1 MLWSLAPRNCFILF
15 LLFQLLQDIENE
27 PFELE
32 EMDFITDNSE
42 FFLPQSRLEVT
53 EVLNDMDSLSKAP
66 PLALGAPSADEE
78 MVQKALTLARTLAA
92 EDDWKTARPAG
103 ELMPISSEHEDTL
116 ALTYMGEDG
125 KGVYQLLKICYS
137 LI

>member
-1 MLWSLAPRNCFILF
+1 
-15 LLFQLLQDIENE
+15 
-27 PFELE
+27 
-32 EMDFITDNSE
+32 MDFITDDSE
-42 FFLPQSRLEVT
+42 FFLPESRLEVT

-66 PLALGAPSADEE
+66 RLALVAPSADEE

-92 EDDWKTARPAG
+92 EEDRKTARPAG
-103 ELMPISSEHEDTL
+103 ELMPVSSEHEDTL

>member
-1 MLWSLAPRNCFILF
+1 MLWSLAPHNYFILF

-32 EMDFITDNSE
+32 EMDFITDDSE
-42 FFLPQSRLEVT
+42 FFLPESRLEVT

-66 PLALGAPSADEE
+66 RLALVAPSADEE

-92 EDDWKTARPAG
+92 EEDRKTARPAG

>member
-1 MLWSLAPRNCFILF
+1 MLWSLAPHNCFILF

-32 EMDFITDNSE
+32 EMDFITDDSE
-42 FFLPQSRLEVT
+42 FFLPESRLEVT

-66 PLALGAPSADEE
+66 RLALGAPSADEE

-92 EDDWKTARPAG
+92 EEDRKTARPAR

>member
-1 MLWSLAPRNCFILF
+1 MLWSLAPHNCFILF

-32 EMDFITDNSE
+32 EMDFITDDSE
-42 FFLPQSRLEVT
+42 FFLPESRLEVT
-53 EVLNDMDSLSKAP
+53 EVLNDVDSLSKAP
-66 PLALGAPSADEE
+66 RLALGAPSTDEE

-92 EDDWKTARPAG
+92 EEDRKTARPAG

>member
-1 MLWSLAPRNCFILF
+1 MLWSLAPHNCFILF

-32 EMDFITDNSE
+32 EMDFITDDSE
-42 FFLPQSRLEVT
+42 FLLLESRLEVT

-78 MVQKALTLARTLAA
+78 MVQKALTLARALAA
-92 EDDWKTARPAG
+92 EEDRKTARPAG
-103 ELMPISSEHEDTL
+103 ERMPISSEHEDML
-116 ALTYMGEDG
+116 ALTYMGEDE
-125 KGVYQLLKICYS
+125 KGIYQLLKICYS